1 MFCSQVTDMPSLL
14 NYEQALEHYNN
25 TIPIRG
31 SDLRPICEGANGRR
45 KKHMQIC
52 KRITKQRGVVI
63 ACRLYDT
70 DLLEFHPNG
79 DIFITTGEWCSQ
91 SSLHFINALL
101 PRRNFGIWA
110 NIQNRKAVLTI
121 EGNALEPERREYSIG
136 AGLTLRHVEG
146 TNKWEVTKYEPNYSY
161 KARRK
166 VMNEKMQPVKQFITA
181 CIAFSKLYDLSDN
194 TVRDEFRLGEY
205 DKSFNRYIEVN
216 MAINLDPTGYDVLK
230 DPNHDDY
237 SKLVLNCLK
246 YSYTEP
252 DYWARAKGAIPRF
265 DPDKI
270 KNFVREIVKYTF
282 VEDIFERVEV
292 DRISKNGNEKY
303 FGER

>member
-14 NYEQALEHYNN
+14 NYEQALEHYNSV
-25 TIPIRG
+25 IPIRG
-31 SDLRPICEGANGRR
+31 SDLKPICEGANGRR

-52 KRITKQRGVVI
+52 KRGDVVV
-63 ACRLYDT
+63 CRLYDT

-79 DIFITTGEWCSQ
+79 DIFITTGEWCTQ

-194 TVRDEFRLGEY
+194 TVQDEFKRV
-205 DKSFNRYIEVN
+205 DN
-216 MAINLDPTGYDVLK
+216 MHWPYEVLK

-237 SKLVLNCLK
+237 SKLVLSCLQ

-265 DPDKI
+265 DPEKI

-282 VEDIFERVEV
+282 VEDIFECVEV

>member
-14 NYEQALEHYNN
+14 NYEQALEHYNSV
-25 TIPIRG
+25 IPIRG
-31 SDLRPICEGANGRR
+31 SDLKPICEGANGRR

-52 KRITKQRGVVI
+52 KRRDVVV
-63 ACRLYDT
+63 CRLYDT

-79 DIFITTGEWCSQ
+79 DIFITTGEWCTQ

-110 NIQNRKAVLTI
+110 NIQNRRAVLTI
-121 EGNALEPERREYSIG
+121 EGNALEPERREYAIG

-146 TNKWEVTKYEPNYSY
+146 TNRWEVTKYEPNYSY

-166 VMNEKMQPVKQFITA
+166 VVNEKMQPVKQFITA
-181 CIAFSKLYDLSDN
+181 CIAFSKLYDLSDT
-194 TVRDEFRLGEY
+194 TVRDEFRLG
-205 DKSFNRYIEVN
+205 
-216 MAINLDPTGYDVLK
+216 GYDTASEHLGYKVSHWSYEVLK
-230 DPNHDDY
+230 DSDHDDY
-237 SKLVLNCLK
+237 SSLVLSCLK
-246 YSYTEP
+246 YSYIEP
-252 DYWARAKGAIPRF
+252 DYWATSKGAIPRF
-265 DPDKI
+265 DPERI

-292 DRISKNGNEKY
+292 DRISNNGNEKY

>member
-1 MFCSQVTDMPSLL
+1 
-14 NYEQALEHYNN
+14 
-25 TIPIRG
+25 
-31 SDLRPICEGANGRR
+31 
-45 KKHMQIC
+45 
-52 KRITKQRGVVI
+52 
-63 ACRLYDT
+63 
-70 DLLEFHPNG
+70 
-79 DIFITTGEWCSQ
+79 
-91 SSLHFINALL
+91 
-101 PRRNFGIWA
+101 
-110 NIQNRKAVLTI
+110 
-121 EGNALEPERREYSIG
+121 
-136 AGLTLRHVEG
+136 
-146 TNKWEVTKYEPNYSY
+146 
-161 KARRK
+161 
-166 VMNEKMQPVKQFITA
+166 
-181 CIAFSKLYDLSDN
+181 
-194 TVRDEFRLGEY
+194 
-205 DKSFNRYIEVN
+205 

>member
-1 MFCSQVTDMPSLL
+1 MFYSQVTDMPSLL
-14 NYEQALEHYNN
+14 NYEQALEHYN
-25 TIPIRG
+25 TTVPIRG
-31 SDLRPICEGANGRR
+31 SDIRPICEGANGRR

-63 ACRLYDT
+63 ACRLHDT

-110 NIQNRKAVLTI
+110 NIQNRRAVLTI
-121 EGNALEPERREYSIG
+121 EGNALEPERREYAIG

-146 TNKWEVTKYEPNYSY
+146 TNKWEVTKSEPNYSY
-161 KARRK
+161 RARRK

-194 TVRDEFRLGEY
+194 TVRDEFKPDGKVANWEGSHWSY
-205 DKSFNRYIEVN
+205 E
-216 MAINLDPTGYDVLK
+216 VLK
-230 DPNHDDY
+230 DSDHDDY
-237 SKLVLNCLK
+237 SKLVLSCLK
-246 YSYTEP
+246 YSYIEP
-252 DYWARAKGAIPRF
+252 DYWAKAKGVIPRF
-265 DPDKI
+265 DPEKI

-282 VEDIFERVEV
+282 VEDIFECVEV
-292 DRISKNGNEKY
+292 DRISNNGNEKY

>member
-1 MFCSQVTDMPSLL
+1 MFSSQVTDMPSLL
-14 NYEQALEHYNN
+14 NYEQALEHYN
-25 TIPIRG
+25 TTVPIRG
-31 SDLRPICEGANGRR
+31 SDIRPICEGANGRR

-52 KRITKQRGVVI
+52 KRGDVI
-63 ACRLYDT
+63 ACRLHDT

-110 NIQNRKAVLTI
+110 NIQNHKAVLTI

-146 TNKWEVTKYEPNYSY
+146 TNKWEVTKSEPNYSY
-161 KARRK
+161 RARRK
-166 VMNEKMQPVKQFITA
+166 VMNEKMQPVRQFITA
-181 CIAFSKLYDLSDN
+181 CIAFGKLYDLSDN
-194 TVRDEFRLGEY
+194 TVRDEFRLG
-205 DKSFNRYIEVN
+205 
-216 MAINLDPTGYDVLK
+216 GYDTSLGYEVLK
-230 DPNHDDY
+230 DINHDDY
-237 SKLVLNCLK
+237 SSLVLSCLK
-246 YSYTEP
+246 YSYIEP
-252 DYWARAKGAIPRF
+252 DYWAAAKGAIPRF
-265 DPDKI
+265 DPERI

-282 VEDIFERVEV
+282 VEDIFECVEV

>member
-1 MFCSQVTDMPSLL
+1 MFYSQVTDMPSLL

-31 SDLRPICEGANGRR
+31 SDLKPICEGANGRR

-121 EGNALEPERREYSIG
+121 EGNALEPERREYAIG

-146 TNKWEVTKYEPNYSY
+146 TDKWEVTKFEPNYSY

-166 VMNEKMQPVKQFITA
+166 VMNQKMQPVKQFITA

-194 TVRDEFRLGEY
+194 TVRDEFRLGGY
-205 DKSFNRYIEVN
+205 DMSL
-216 MAINLDPTGYDVLK
+216 NLDPTGYDVLK

-237 SKLVLNCLK
+237 SKLVLDCLK

-252 DYWARAKGAIPRF
+252 DYWAASKGAIPRF

-292 DRISKNGNEKY
+292 DRISNNGNEKY